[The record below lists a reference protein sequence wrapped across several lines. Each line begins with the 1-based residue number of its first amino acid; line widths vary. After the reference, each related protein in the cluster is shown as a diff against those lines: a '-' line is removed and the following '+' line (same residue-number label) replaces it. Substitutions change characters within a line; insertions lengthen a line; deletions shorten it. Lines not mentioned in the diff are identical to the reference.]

1 VSGMEESL
9 AVPPQKQTTWMLV
22 LEVVLA
28 VVLPIAGL
36 VIAIALFATHHL
48 REGIFVFVG
57 TLVGVAVGF
66 AFYL

>member
-1 VSGMEESL
+1 M
-9 AVPPQKQTTWMLV
+9 PPQKQTTWMLV

-36 VIAIALFATHHL
+36 VIAIALFATQHM
-48 REGIFVFVG
+48 REGVFVFVA
-57 TLVGVAVGF
+57 TLVGAAVGF